1 MNLVLSGGGVKG
13 LCYVSL
19 MRILEE
25 KNIAKDIKNYGGCS
39 IGIFFCFLL
48 CLDYDYNEIKNIL
61 LGNVLEKV
69 YKIDVLNFFDTN
81 SFCSPK
87 VLKDILELLLNN
99 KLKVKKITLL
109 DLYYITNKTL
119 NIVAT
124 NISDGTET
132 IFNKD
137 NTPDYDVIDCI
148 IASCSIP
155 GLYPPFELGN
165 NHYIDGFL
173 VNNHPIDIF
182 KDDLENTIGIC
193 VTTSKY
199 YKDLT
204 LNNYI
209 YNLFTIL
216 TISKE
221 RENKDLYSK
230 LKKNIFI
237 ENNIFVLELNIDN
250 SKKLKELDKSYDILK
265 EHF

>member
-1 MNLVLSGGGVKG
+1 M
-13 LCYVSL
+13 
-19 MRILEE
+19 
-25 KNIAKDIKNYGGCS
+25 
-39 IGIFFCFLL
+39 
-48 CLDYDYNEIKNIL
+48 
-61 LGNVLEKV
+61 
-69 YKIDVLNFFDTN
+69 
-81 SFCSPK
+81 
-87 VLKDILELLLNN
+87 
-99 KLKVKKITLL
+99 
-109 DLYYITNKTL
+109 

-165 NHYIDGFL
+165 NQYIDGFL

-193 VTTSKY
+193 VTTSKN
-199 YKDLT
+199 YKDLI

-250 SKKLKELDKSYDILK
+250 SKKLKELDKSYDILR